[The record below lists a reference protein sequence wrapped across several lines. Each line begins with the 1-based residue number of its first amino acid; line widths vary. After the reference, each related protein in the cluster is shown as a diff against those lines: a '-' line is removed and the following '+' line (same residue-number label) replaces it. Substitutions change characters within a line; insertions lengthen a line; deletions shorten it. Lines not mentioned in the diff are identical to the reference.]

1 VGGVLCEFEGVV
13 GKRDAFGEFSFLEPR
28 PPFTPPPV
36 PSTPGLWPR
45 AWPCS
50 VARGPWRG
58 AGCYFSS
65 VRVCVPRRAVA
76 CSASHAC
83 ACVARRQG
91 RPGDPQVPAGPAD
104 PTASA
109 RCSTRLKGLISIA
122 RDCSGVFACRR
133 ARDEPLERVPWCRV
147 EQWNTETWG
156 LNTLGVHPVGRVA
169 ALRPLPR
176 AREPV
181 CLMQCLLRKGSSPFS
196 RGAGGGESACPFAK
210 VGAS

>member
-1 VGGVLCEFEGVV
+1 MFPFSNVTTRDRHARDGHARSVAACLALLGRAGPLEGGGVLFFECPCLRAAACRGVQCES
-13 GKRDAFGEFSFLEPR
+13 R
-28 PPFTPPPV
+28 
-36 PSTPGLWPR
+36 
-45 AWPCS
+45 
-50 VARGPWRG
+50 
-58 AGCYFSS
+58 
-65 VRVCVPRRAVA
+65 VRVRRTA
-76 CSASHAC
+76 
-83 ACVARRQG
+83 
-91 RPGDPQVPAGPAD
+91 PGPAD